1 MEYNIRLEPVKLK
14 ELLGSLSDIGGGV
27 IGMCFGTYVDV
38 VCAISEAQ
46 S

>member
-14 ELLGSLSDIGGGV
+14 ELLGSLFDIGCGV
-27 IGMCFGTYVDV
+27 IGMRFDTYADV
-38 VCAISEAQ
+38 VCEISEAQ